1 MTAITAL
8 GTWALNIVVGL
19 AMLLRWRTRPLP
31 RIVVVHLAIAASGL
45 ALWVTYLAVG
55 EPAALAWATFAWLN
69 VINGLGDVVL
79 MRGWRARHDRG
90 SGPRDYLRASK
101 EAMSG
106 KRKTVMTHGLVAG
119 ATYVLVLLA
128 ALGVG
133 N

>member
-8 GTWALNIVVGL
+8 ATWALNVVVGL

-31 RIVVVHLAIAASGL
+31 RVVVVHLAIAASGL
-45 ALWVTYLAVG
+45 ALWATYLAVG
-55 EPAALAWATFAWLN
+55 EPAVLAWATFAWLN
-69 VINGLGDVVL
+69 VINGLGDVIL
-79 MRGWRARHDRG
+79 MRGWRARHTSG
-90 SGPRDYLRASK
+90 SGLRDYLRASK

-106 KRKTVMTHGLVAG
+106 KRKTALTHGLVAG